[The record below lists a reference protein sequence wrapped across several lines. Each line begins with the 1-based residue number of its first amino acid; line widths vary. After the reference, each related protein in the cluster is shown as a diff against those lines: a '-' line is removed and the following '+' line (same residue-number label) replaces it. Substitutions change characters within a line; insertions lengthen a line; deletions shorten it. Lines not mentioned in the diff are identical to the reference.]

1 MAQHLSLFLRKR
13 LRRLDE
19 SQAVFRFLKGQIENY
34 GRDLLPEE
42 IQELIKVLNDLLSKR
57 EEEQRRIIE
66 NLPRERVRFKLKIK
80 AKTSIVDLVMLRQL
94 KYDREIDRVTYE
106 PHLKRIYPAENRQGR
121 GEPKFMFIEYDI
133 DEPVG
138 SFFVLSYPKEEPQKG
153 QTRIAYGFIYF
164 MLTPSGLI
172 QLGAPAAG
180 NIKQSLEAIEKYLKR
195 EINKNQL
202 EQYFKKLNS
211 EELEFLREVVGIEVN
226 VL

>member
-1 MAQHLSLFLRKR
+1 MAQSLSKFLKRR

-42 IQELIKVLNDLLSKR
+42 IQELIKVLTDLLSKR

-66 NLPRERVRFKLKIK
+66 NLPRERISFKLKIK
-80 AKTSIVDLVMLRQL
+80 AKSSIADMIMLRQL
-94 KYDREIDRVTYE
+94 KYDREIDRVIYE
-106 PHLKRIYPAENRQGR
+106 PHLKRVYPAENWRGR
-121 GEPKFMFIEYDI
+121 GKPQFMIVEYDI
-133 DEPVG
+133 DEPVD

-153 QTRIAYGFIYF
+153 QSRIAYGFIYF
-164 MLTPSGLI
+164 MLIHEGLV
-172 QLGAPAAG
+172 QLGAPA
-180 NIKQSLEAIEKYLKR
+180 NHDVKKSSEAIKKYLKR

-202 EQYFKKLNS
+202 KQYFKELGSK
-211 EELEFLREVVGIEVN
+211 ELEFLREIVGIELN

>member
-1 MAQHLSLFLRKR
+1 MAQRLSLFLRKR

-57 EEEQRRIIE
+57 EEEQRKIIE
-66 NLPRERVRFKLKIK
+66 NLPRERVEVNLKIK
-80 AKTSIVDLVMLRQL
+80 TKASVADKIVLRQL
-94 KYDREIDRVTYE
+94 KYDKEIDRVYQE
-106 PHLKRIYPAENRQGR
+106 PHLKRIYPVGDWQGR
-121 GEPKFMFIEYDI
+121 GKPKFMIVEYDI

-138 SFFVLSYPKEEPQKG
+138 SFFVLSYPLREKAEEG
-153 QTRIAYGFIYF
+153 QSGIPYGFIYF
-164 MLTPSGLI
+164 MLTQGGLI

-180 NIKQSLEAIEKYLKR
+180 NIKRSSEAIGKYLKR
-195 EINKNQL
+195 EINKDELKQH
-202 EQYFKKLNS
+202 FKEWKFLGKTA
-211 EELEFLREVVGIEVN
+211 EIELN

>member
-1 MAQHLSLFLRKR
+1 MAQSLSKFLKRR

-42 IQELIKVLNDLLSKR
+42 IQELIKVLTDLLSKR

-66 NLPRERVRFKLKIK
+66 NLPRERVGFNLKIK
-80 AKTSIVDLVMLRQL
+80 AKASIADKIMLRQL
-94 KYDREIDRVTYE
+94 KYDKEIDRVYQE
-106 PHLKRIYPAENRQGR
+106 PHLKRIYPVRDWQGR
-121 GEPKFMFIEYDI
+121 GKPKFMIVEYDI

-138 SFFVLSYPKEEPQKG
+138 SFFVLSYPLRERVEEG
-153 QTRIAYGFIYF
+153 QSGVPYGFIYF
-164 MLTPSGLI
+164 MLTRGGLI

-180 NIKQSLEAIEKYLKR
+180 NIKKSSEAIGEYLKGK
-195 EINKNQL
+195 INKDEL
-202 EQYFKKLNS
+202 RQYFKEWKFLGKAA
-211 EELEFLREVVGIEVN
+211 EIELN